1 MAVCCVSVQQVAIG
15 LGVLN
20 VAVSMVLYIWFGI
33 LFGRAERPIGTPID
47 VAFCIYVNTK
57 LARRPYQVYR
67 ILNFIVFFA
76 LGPRGPAL
84 GS

>member
-1 MAVCCVSVQQVAIG
+1 MSLCSKSLSRIRSSTLPV
-15 LGVLN
+15 
-20 VAVSMVLYIWFGI
+20 VLYIWFGI